1 MRDLIRSLLGAVLL
15 PLSLYAHPQPE
26 LLFLTMLKESFR
38 DYEICI
44 YDQCHQYECDYA
56 PSYVEQSPG
65 WWVVHTPCVDI
76 EIVCEGQLVDV
87 CSHDGT
93 TIRKTLFGIEI
104 LEEMKI
110 EEAYLEAT

>member
-1 MRDLIRSLLGAVLL
+1 MRGLIRSLLGAVLL

-56 PSYVEQSPG
+56 PSYVEKSPG
-65 WWVVHTPCVDI
+65 WWIVHTPCVDI

-93 TIRKTLFGIEI
+93 TIRKTLFGIEV
-104 LEEMKI
+104 LEEMK
-110 EEAYLEAT
+110 LE